1 MLLKSSDRERTVRA
15 DLEII
20 QQWIEPG
27 SRVLDLGCGDGTF
40 LAHLKNEKQV
50 QDCGL
55 EIDTDNI
62 NLCLKA
68 GVNVIEQDLNK
79 GLSNFE
85 SSSFDTV
92 LLAQTLQTVERPDI
106 LVEEMLRIGRNCI
119 ITFPNFAYWRH
130 RLKLLA
136 VGNMP
141 QSSALPYEWFDTP
154 NIHHCTI
161 RDFDM
166 LCRERNI
173 KILHRT
179 VVDFNHR
186 SSFLMN
192 LHPNFFGINA
202 IYHFTQ

>member
-1 MLLKSSDRERTVRA
+1 MMRA
-15 DLEII
+15 DLDII

-27 SRVLDLGCGDGTF
+27 SRVLDLGCGAGDF
-40 LAHLKNEKQV
+40 LAHLKKEKQIL
-50 QDCGL
+50 DCGL
-55 EIDTDNI
+55 EIDPENI

-68 GVNVIEQDLNK
+68 GVNVIEQDMNK

-85 SSSFDTV
+85 SNSFDTV

-106 LVEEMLRIGRNCI
+106 LVEEMLRISRNCI

-130 RLKLLA
+130 RLKLLS

-141 QSSALPYEWFDTP
+141 QSSSLPYEWYDTP

-161 RDFDM
+161 RDFDN
-166 LCRERNI
+166 LCRDRKL

-192 LHPNFFGINA
+192 LHPNLFGINA
-202 IYHFTQ
+202 IYHFTR

>member
-1 MLLKSSDRERTVRA
+1 MRA

-20 QQWIEPG
+20 QQWIAQDA
-27 SRVLDLGCGDGTF
+27 RVLDLGCGDGSF
-40 LAHLKNEKQV
+40 LSHLKTERNIF
-50 QDCGL
+50 DCGL
-55 EIDTDNI
+55 EIDPGNI
-62 NLCLKA
+62 NLCLQA
-68 GVNVIEQDLNK
+68 GVNVIEQDLNT

-106 LVEEMLRIGRNCI
+106 LVEEMLRISKNCI
-119 ITFPNFAYWRH
+119 ITFPNFAYWRL
-130 RLKLLA
+130 RLALLT
-136 VGNMP
+136 GGFMP
-141 QSSALPYEWFDTP
+141 QSRALPYEWFDTP

-161 RDFDM
+161 RDFDS
-166 LCRERNI
+166 LCKKRKI

-192 LHPNFFGINA
+192 LHPNLFGINA
-202 IYHFTQ
+202 IYHFTR